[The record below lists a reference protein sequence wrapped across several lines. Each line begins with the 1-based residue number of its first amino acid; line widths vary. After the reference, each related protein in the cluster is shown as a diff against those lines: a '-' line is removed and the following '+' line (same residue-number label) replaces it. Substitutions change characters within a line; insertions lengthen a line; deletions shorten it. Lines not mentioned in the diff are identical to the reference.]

1 MKRILLTIVFTIFF
15 TGCGLETLTIE
26 DYYKNDLEEVSE
38 IEVFDGSYGSSR
50 TTTNKKEIQSFIKE
64 VKDIK
69 FIPDEDQS
77 ERDGFIYSITF
88 YEGDKVTL
96 QFGLNQIG
104 DAYYNTEPDIEPIVE
119 ELFNSMSEQDS

>member
-1 MKRILLTIVFTIFF
+1 MKCILLTIVFTIFL

-26 DYYKNDLEEVSE
+26 DYYKNDLEDVSE
-38 IEVFDGSYGSSR
+38 IEIFDGSNGSSR
-50 TTTNKKEIQSFIKE
+50 ATTNKEEIMSFIKE

-77 ERDGFIYSITF
+77 ERDGFLYSITF
-88 YEGDKVTL
+88 YEGDKATL

-104 DAYYNTEPDIEPIVE
+104 DNYYNTEPDIEPIIE
-119 ELFNSMSEQDS
+119 ELFNSMSVQD

>member
-1 MKRILLTIVFTIFF
+1 MKRILLTIVFTILL

-26 DYYKNDLEEVSE
+26 DYYKNDLEDVSE
-38 IEVFDGSYGSSR
+38 IEVFDGSNGSSR
-50 TTTNKKEIQSFIKE
+50 TTTNKKEIRSFIKE
-64 VKDIK
+64 VKHIK

-88 YEGDKVTL
+88 YEGDKATL

-119 ELFNSMSEQDS
+119 EFFNSMSEQD